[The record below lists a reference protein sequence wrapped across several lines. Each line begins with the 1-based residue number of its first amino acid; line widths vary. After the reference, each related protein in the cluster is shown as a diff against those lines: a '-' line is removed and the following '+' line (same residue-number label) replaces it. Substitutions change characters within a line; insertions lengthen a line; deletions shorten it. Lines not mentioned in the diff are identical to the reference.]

1 MPLFGY
7 VFVYAYERGFSMKTI
22 RILRGVAASYRPKR
36 AEEQADAVIQN
47 LDALVGLLV
56 PGKD

>member
-1 MPLFGY
+1 MVGDRPDNDVAPANKLG
-7 VFVYAYERGFSMKTI
+7 MKTI